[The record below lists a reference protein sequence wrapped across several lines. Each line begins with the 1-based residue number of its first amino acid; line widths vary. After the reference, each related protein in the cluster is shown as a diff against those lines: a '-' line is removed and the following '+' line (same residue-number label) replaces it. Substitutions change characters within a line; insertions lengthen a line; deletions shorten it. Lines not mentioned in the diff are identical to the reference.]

1 MQKIDTAR
9 GRTGSADHEFEGHLI
24 GLLGKL
30 MLRLR
35 RTLQLERT
43 CIFLRDE
50 DDPRALVVTA
60 VAGVDDRVLHA
71 RVGIDEGI
79 VGRVLATGKP
89 VVMGPGDWQGTMP
102 RELAAGAH
110 GAVWAPLVWSGETR
124 GVLFGA
130 TERSDRRLGPEDLEN
145 LTEFAALAGTVA
157 EHAQMR
163 ERLEGTMHAGIETL
177 ASLIDLRD
185 GYTGRHS
192 DHVVTMARRVGER
205 LGLDRRDV
213 AEICIAARLHDI
225 GKIGVPD
232 SILLKR
238 GPLSPT
244 EQSIIRCH
252 SAWGADTLA
261 RVPGL
266 DAVAVAVRHHH
277 ERWDGRGYPDGI
289 AGEDIPL
296 ASRII
301 GVCDAFGAMTSTRPY
316 RRALDLNEA
325 RRLLVAGAG
334 AQFDERVV
342 AAMCEVLDEGG
353 LDLPAPEP
361 ETPGAAEEAAAPADE
376 PHRPPRRNQPLVR
389 AFERLE
395 ALPAL
400 SESRQRVLA
409 LLGEERPST
418 DDIVVTIESDAAL
431 TIAVL
436 RAANRMPGR
445 TRSRICGIP
454 EALRALSP
462 QGIERLVSQVATFE
476 FFQRI
481 PGWET
486 PEHFRLHAVATQQI
500 AARIARSLEAEDRD
514 VIMVAA
520 LLHDVGK
527 LVLADAYREYPG
539 AVHGGARTPE
549 DRVRAE
555 QRTLGVDHASV
566 GGVLIRRWGL
576 PDRIATA
583 VERHHLAHETGDAA
597 VVRLADMLTHY
608 SQGDA
613 VAPRELERAARTVGL
628 DPGGVRALM
637 FELPLPVP
645 VAPRAQEPSPLSR
658 QETRALRELAKGKV
672 YKEIA
677 AELGLAASTVRSHL
691 HRCYEK
697 LGASD
702 RAQAVLIATEK
713 GWL

>member
-1 MQKIDTAR
+1 MQEIETA
-9 GRTGSADHEFEGHLI
+9 GRRTDPLDHDVEGHLI
-24 GLLGKL
+24 SLLGRL
-30 MLRLR
+30 MTRLR
-35 RTLQLERT
+35 RTLVVERA
-43 CIFLRDE
+43 CVFLRDE
-50 DDPRALVVTA
+50 EDPRALVVA
-60 VAGVDDRVLHA
+60 AIAGIDESVLRT
-71 RVGIDEGI
+71 RVGIDEGV
-79 VGRVLATGKP
+79 VGRVLATGQP
-89 VVMGPGDWQGTMP
+89 ALLHDGRWQAGLP
-102 RELAAGAH
+102 REISAGAD
-110 GAVWAPLVWSGETR
+110 GAVCAPLTWNGGTR
-124 GVLFGA
+124 GVLLA
-130 TERSDRRLGPEDLEN
+130 ITERRERRLGQEDLDN
-145 LTEFAALAGTVA
+145 IAEFAALAATAA
-157 EHAQMR
+157 ENAEMR
-163 ERLEGTMHAGIETL
+163 ERLEGTLHAGIETL
-177 ASLIDLRD
+177 ASLINLRD

-192 DHVVTMARRVGER
+192 DHVVTMARRVAER
-205 LGLDRRDV
+205 LGVRGRDL
-213 AEICIAARLHDI
+213 AELCIAARLHDI

-238 GPLSPT
+238 GPLTPT

-277 ERWDGRGYPDGI
+277 ERWDGGGYPDGL

-316 RRALDLNEA
+316 RRALQVSEA
-325 RRLLVAGAG
+325 VRLLLAGAA

-342 AAMCEVLDEGG
+342 TVMCEVLAEGG
-353 LDLPAPEP
+353 LDLPTPEP
-361 ETPGAAEEAAAPADE
+361 EAPAEVEE
-376 PHRPPRRNQPLVR
+376 PPEESSPKRPRPHQPLVR

-409 LLGEERPST
+409 LLGHERPKT

-436 RAANRMPGR
+436 RAANRLPGKR
-445 TRSRICGIP
+445 RGQVAGIP

-476 FFQRI
+476 FFQRT

-486 PEHFRLHAVATQQI
+486 PEHFRLHAVATQQV
-500 AARIARSLEAEDRD
+500 AARIAREMDAGDRD

-527 LVLADAYREYPG
+527 LVLADAYRDYP
-539 AVHGGARTPE
+539 ASVHGEAKTPE
-549 DRVRAE
+549 DCLRAE
-555 QRTLGVDHASV
+555 QRMLGVDHATV

-576 PDRIATA
+576 PNRIATA
-583 VERHHLAHETGDAA
+583 VERHHLGQESGDAA

-608 SQGDA
+608 ARGDV
-613 VAPRELERAARTVGL
+613 VAPRELEGAARTVGL
-628 DPGGVRALM
+628 DPEGVRALM
-637 FELPLPVP
+637 FELPLPAP
-645 VAPRAQEPSPLSR
+645 VSPRAQEPSPLSK

-697 LGASD
+697 LGAAD
-702 RAQAVLIATEK
+702 RAQAVLIASEN